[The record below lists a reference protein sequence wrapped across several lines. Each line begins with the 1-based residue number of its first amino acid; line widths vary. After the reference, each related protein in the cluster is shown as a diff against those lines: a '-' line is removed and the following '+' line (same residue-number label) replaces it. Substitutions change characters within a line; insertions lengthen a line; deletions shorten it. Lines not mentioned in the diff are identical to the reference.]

1 MYYLFAIANYLLSV
15 CIIGQ
20 YISRDKTL
28 VYYLKFKRS
37 RTTELY
43 RVGGVTLLAQIYA
56 NRFNAGVEAVN
67 LDFP

>member
-43 RVGGVTLLAQIYA
+43 QGGGYAVGA
-56 NRFNAGVEAVN
+56 NLHKSF
-67 LDFP
+67 